1 MGKPIMAKA
10 TAVWLVDNTTL
21 TFKQIADFT
30 GMHELEVQ
38 GIADGDVA
46 AGVKGFDPI
55 ANNQLDQSEIDKAEK
70 DPLHKLKLKFNP
82 AAQGEEKRRGPRYT
96 PLSKRQDRPASILWL
111 VKFHPELTDGQ
122 VSKLVGTTK
131 PTIQAIRERTHWNIA
146 NIQPIDPVALG
157 LCKQSELDAAVQK
170 AAAKRAAEGAVMSD
184 DERRKLV
191 STEQSLEMPAEPK
204 MPTAIEGLETFSLS
218 SNDEDAGEDTFA
230 AEKEDTRSDEEYA
243 DAESFF
249 NLPGGSDDDENDDDK

>member
-21 TFKQIADFT
+21 TFKQIGDFT
-30 GMHELEVQ
+30 CMHELEVQ

-46 AGVKGFDPI
+46 TGVKGFDPI
-55 ANNQLDQSEIDKAEK
+55 TNNQLTAEEISGSEAN
-70 DPLHKLKLKFNP
+70 PLRALKLKFNA

-111 VKFHPELTDGQ
+111 VKFHPELSDSQIG
-122 VSKLVGTTK
+122 KLVGTTK
-131 PTIQAIRERTHWNIA
+131 PTIQAIRERTHWNIN

-157 LCKQSELDAAVQK
+157 LCKQSELDAIVQK
-170 AAAKRAAEGAVMSD
+170 VAAKKLAGGVVMSD

-191 STEQSLEMPAEPK
+191 STEQSLEMPIAPK
-204 MPTAIEGLETFSLS
+204 LPDEVSGL
-218 SNDEDAGEDTFA
+218 DAFA
-230 AEKEDTRSDEEYA
+230 LREKDEEDNNLRVDVRDA
-243 DAESFF
+243 DSFF
-249 NLPGGSDDDENDDDK
+249 NLPDDVGSGEEQP